1 MLTEFMQ
8 KEFLNNDRLI
18 GQQVKTRTLNSLRE
32 ELKRISDKA
41 ENKLDKARLIAL
53 SKLIDDAY
61 SIDMYGFA
69 FKIFSLSMQRELV
82 SIEKTIK
89 NAK

>member
-69 FKIFSLSMQRELV
+69 FKIFSLSIQRELV